1 MNNNEL
7 NNNMQPNI
15 GNQIMMGDTPNN
27 INQPQTEVN
36 QIQDNNNQNI
46 NQGIN
51 STVNSFNQNFV
62 NSTNEVQNDNNDTI
76 FSNTETKVSEPVV
89 EPSVNEKKDKKGKG
103 PVIIIILLV
112 IIILGLGGYIT
123 YDKFVS
129 KDTPKTE
136 DKQKTKDTTKTNKVK
151 QKNNGEVVYSII
163 DEKHNGIVKKVPF
176 VNIDSK
182 YADEINDELD
192 TMIKKGLEGQIADSD
207 YPTDYTYYVNK
218 DIVSIKFSWQTEGSM
233 TYSKIYNI
241 NQTTGEK
248 VSNTEILK
256 QVNIN
261 EKDLNNLLVEAYKK
275 ARPLESIEGNGDAPV
290 KECYQKDI
298 DTLQNGKI
306 KGMYLSENNELC
318 VLFDLNY
325 VAGAG
330 IGEAI
335 LNVTGNKVIL
345 NPVLMQ

>member
-7 NNNMQPNI
+7 NNNVQPNV
-15 GNQIMMGDTPNN
+15 GNQILMGDTSNDL
-27 INQPQTEVN
+27 NQ
-36 QIQDNNNQNI
+36 NNNL

-51 STVNSFNQNFV
+51 QPVNLSNQNVINDTNV
-62 NSTNEVQNDNNDTI
+62 NQNDNTDTI

-89 EPSVNEKKDKKGKG
+89 EPVKETKEKNGKKG

-112 IIILGLGGYIT
+112 LVIVGLGGYIV
-123 YDKFVS
+123 YDKYLS
-129 KDTPKTE
+129 KDTPKTSDKSTTE
-136 DKQKTKDTTKTNKVK
+136 DKTKETKLKP
-151 QKNNGEVVYSII
+151 KNSGEVVYSII
-163 DEKHNGIVKKVPF
+163 DEKHNGIVKRVPYI
-176 VNIDSK
+176 NIDSK
-182 YADEINDELD
+182 YANEINDELD
-192 TMIKKGLEGQIADSD
+192 TMLKKGLEGQIAKTD
-207 YPTDYTYYVNK
+207 YPTDYTYYVNN
-218 DIVSIKFSWQTEGSM
+218 DIVSVKFSWETESSM

-248 VSNTEILK
+248 VSNAEILK
-256 QVNIN
+256 QININ
-261 EKDLNNLLVEAYKK
+261 ENNLNNILVEAYKK
-275 ARPLESIEGNGDAPV
+275 ARPLESIEGNKEAPI

-306 KGMYLSENNELC
+306 KGMYLSDNNELC

-345 NPVLMQ
+345 NPVTMQ